1 LGAGIWRIPIQI
13 GLSAGL
19 YLDGTMSL
27 VKGMI
32 GAAIVAL
39 LVAGIVPHVLAQ
51 EGNGSSEEPTLS
63 PGLDLTSELR
73 AIIEE
78 HKEAVRSIIL
88 EFKLKLENI
97 TARRIEL
104 INQFL
109 EERLNRTETIRN
121 EMERLRELYR
131 SGNMTKE
138 EYLVALK
145 KLKDELK
152 ALSKTSEKLGQL
164 MQELTKELKEA
175 VKEKVERLREVNR
188 EFGQRVS
195 EEARRIGEEMRERAR
210 ERGQTTTTTEQTDQ
224 TTNQTQTGHR
234 GRGRGNTESESTN
247 TERGRGQGRGQGQHE
262 ETTTTTTASERHE
275 RGGRH
280 SSETTT
286 PLQLSRVG
294 SAVEGMDAATTIE
307 QRGSSS

>member
-152 ALSKTSEKLGQL
+152 ALSKTSEKLGKL

-224 TTNQTQTGHR
+224 TSNQTQTGHR
-234 GRGRGNTESESTN
+234 GRGRGNAESESTN

-286 PLQLSRVG
+286 TTATESRG
-294 SAVEGMDAATTIE
+294 E
-307 QRGSSS
+307 RGRGHGRGNND

>member
-13 GLSAGL
+13 GLSEGL

-51 EGNGSSEEPTLS
+51 EGNGSSEEPALS

-97 TARRIEL
+97 TARGIEL
-104 INQFL
+104 IGQFL

-131 SGNMTKE
+131 SGNITKE

-164 MQELTKELKEA
+164 MQELTKELKGA

-224 TTNQTQTGHR
+224 TSNQTQTGHR
-234 GRGRGNTESESTN
+234 GRGRGNAESESTN

-262 ETTTTTTASERHE
+262 ETATTTTASERHE

-286 PLQLSRVG
+286 TTTTESRG
-294 SAVEGMDAATTIE
+294 E
-307 QRGSSS
+307 RGRGHGRGNND

>member
-1 LGAGIWRIPIQI
+1 
-13 GLSAGL
+13 
-19 YLDGTMSL
+19 MSL

-63 PGLDLTSELR
+63 PGLDLKSELR

-104 INQFL
+104 IGQFL

-121 EMERLRELYR
+121 EMERLKELYA

-145 KLKDELK
+145 KLKDELR

-224 TTNQTQTGHR
+224 TSNQTQTGHG
-234 GRGRGNTESESTN
+234 GRGRGNAESESTN
-247 TERGRGQGRGQGQHE
+247 TERGSGQGRGQGQHE
-262 ETTTTTTASERHE
+262 ETTTTTTTES
-275 RGGRH
+275 RG
-280 SSETTT
+280 
-286 PLQLSRVG
+286 
-294 SAVEGMDAATTIE
+294 
-307 QRGSSS
+307 QRGRVHGRGNND

>member
-1 LGAGIWRIPIQI
+1 L
-13 GLSAGL
+13 
-19 YLDGTMSL
+19 SL
-27 VKGMI
+27 VKGII

-39 LVAGIVPHVLAQ
+39 LVAGIAPHVLAQ
-51 EGNGSSEEPTLS
+51 EGNGSSEEPALS

-104 INQFL
+104 IGQFL

-164 MQELTKELKEA
+164 MQELTKELKGA
-175 VKEKVERLREVNR
+175 VKEKVERLKEVNR
-188 EFGQRVS
+188 ELGQRVS
-195 EEARRIGEEMRERAR
+195 EEARRVGEEMRERAR
-210 ERGQTTTTTEQTDQ
+210 ERGQTTTKTEQIEQ
-224 TTNQTQTGHR
+224 TSNQTQTGHR
-234 GRGRGNTESESTN
+234 GRGRGNAESESTN

-262 ETTTTTTASERHE
+262 ETTTTTTTES
-275 RGGRH
+275 RG
-280 SSETTT
+280 
-286 PLQLSRVG
+286 
-294 SAVEGMDAATTIE
+294 
-307 QRGSSS
+307 QRGRGHGRGNNN

>member
-19 YLDGTMSL
+19 YLNGTMSL
-27 VKGMI
+27 VKGVI

-51 EGNGSSEEPTLS
+51 EGNGSSEEPALS

-97 TARRIEL
+97 TARRVEL
-104 INQFL
+104 IGQFL
-109 EERLNRTETIRN
+109 EERLNRTETIRR
-121 EMERLRELYR
+121 EMERLRELYE

-145 KLKDELK
+145 ALKDELK

-210 ERGQTTTTTEQTDQ
+210 ERGQTTTTTEQTGQ
-224 TTNQTQTGHR
+224 TSNQTQTGHR
-234 GRGRGNTESESTN
+234 GRGRGNTESESTT
-247 TERGRGQGRGQGQHE
+247 TERHHDHGRGHHE

-275 RGGRH
+275 RGGHH
-280 SSETTT
+280 SSATTATTT
-286 PLQLSRVG
+286 ESHGER
-294 SAVEGMDAATTIE
+294 D
-307 QRGSSS
+307 RGHGHGRNY

>member
-19 YLDGTMSL
+19 YLNGTMSL

-104 INQFL
+104 IGQFL

-224 TTNQTQTGHR
+224 TSNQTQTGHR
-234 GRGRGNTESESTN
+234 GRGRGNAESESTN

-286 PLQLSRVG
+286 TTTTESRG
-294 SAVEGMDAATTIE
+294 E
-307 QRGSSS
+307 RGRGHGRGNND

>member
-1 LGAGIWRIPIQI
+1 MGAGIWRIPIQI

-224 TTNQTQTGHR
+224 TSNQTQTGHR
-234 GRGRGNTESESTN
+234 GRGRGNAESESTN

-286 PLQLSRVG
+286 TTATESRG
-294 SAVEGMDAATTIE
+294 E
-307 QRGSSS
+307 RGRGHGRGNND

>member
-224 TTNQTQTGHR
+224 TSNQTQTGHR
-234 GRGRGNTESESTN
+234 GRGRGNAESESTN

-286 PLQLSRVG
+286 TTATESRG
-294 SAVEGMDAATTIE
+294 E
-307 QRGSSS
+307 RGRGHGRGNND

>member
-1 LGAGIWRIPIQI
+1 MGAGIWRIPIQI

-19 YLDGTMSL
+19 YLNGTMSL

-104 INQFL
+104 IGQFL

-210 ERGQTTTTTEQTDQ
+210 ERGQTTTTTEQT
-224 TTNQTQTGHR
+224 TNQTQTGHR

-262 ETTTTTTASERHE
+262 ETTTTTTTES
-275 RGGRH
+275 RG
-280 SSETTT
+280 
-286 PLQLSRVG
+286 
-294 SAVEGMDAATTIE
+294 
-307 QRGSSS
+307 QRGRGHGRGNND

>member
-1 LGAGIWRIPIQI
+1 
-13 GLSAGL
+13 
-19 YLDGTMSL
+19 LDRTMSL
-27 VKGMI
+27 VKGLI

-51 EGNGSSEEPTLS
+51 EGSGSSEEPTLS

-78 HKEAVRSIIL
+78 HKEAVRSTIL

-97 TARRIEL
+97 TERRLEL
-104 INQFL
+104 ISQFL
-109 EERLNRTETIRN
+109 EERLNRTETIRK

-164 MQELTKELKEA
+164 MQGLTKELKEA

-210 ERGQTTTTTEQTDQ
+210 EHHRTTTTES
-224 TTNQTQTGHR
+224 TT
-234 GRGRGNTESESTN
+234 
-247 TERGRGQGRGQGQHE
+247 TERQHGQGRGHHE
-262 ETTTTTTASERHE
+262 GTTTTTTASEHHE

-280 SSETTT
+280 SSATTT
-286 PLQLSRVG
+286 TTTESH
-294 SAVEGMDAATTIE
+294 EG
-307 QRGSSS
+307 RGREHGR

>member
-1 LGAGIWRIPIQI
+1 MGAGIWRIPIQI

-19 YLDGTMSL
+19 YQDGTMSL

-224 TTNQTQTGHR
+224 TSNQTQTGHR
-234 GRGRGNTESESTN
+234 GRGRGNAESESTN

-286 PLQLSRVG
+286 TTATESRG
-294 SAVEGMDAATTIE
+294 E
-307 QRGSSS
+307 RGRGHGRGNND

>member
-104 INQFL
+104 IGQFL

-224 TTNQTQTGHR
+224 TSNQTQTGHR
-234 GRGRGNTESESTN
+234 GRGRGNAESESTN

-286 PLQLSRVG
+286 TTATESRG
-294 SAVEGMDAATTIE
+294 E
-307 QRGSSS
+307 RGRGHGRGNND

>member
-1 LGAGIWRIPIQI
+1 
-13 GLSAGL
+13 
-19 YLDGTMSL
+19 MSL

-51 EGNGSSEEPTLS
+51 EGNGGSEEPALS

-104 INQFL
+104 IGQFL

-121 EMERLRELYR
+121 EMERLRELYA

-138 EYLVALK
+138 MYLVALK
-145 KLKDELK
+145 KLKGELK

-195 EEARRIGEEMRERAR
+195 EEANG
-210 ERGQTTTTTEQTDQ
+210 
-224 TTNQTQTGHR
+224 
-234 GRGRGNTESESTN
+234 
-247 TERGRGQGRGQGQHE
+247 
-262 ETTTTTTASERHE
+262 
-275 RGGRH
+275 
-280 SSETTT
+280 
-286 PLQLSRVG
+286 
-294 SAVEGMDAATTIE
+294 
-307 QRGSSS
+307 

>member
-1 LGAGIWRIPIQI
+1 MGAGIWRIPIQI

-152 ALSKTSEKLGQL
+152 ALSKTSEKLGKL

-224 TTNQTQTGHR
+224 TSNQTQTGHR
-234 GRGRGNTESESTN
+234 GRGRGNAESESTN

-286 PLQLSRVG
+286 TTATESRG
-294 SAVEGMDAATTIE
+294 E
-307 QRGSSS
+307 RGRGHGRGNND

>member
-1 LGAGIWRIPIQI
+1 LEAGIWRISIQI

-19 YLDGTMSL
+19 YLNGTMSL

-32 GAAIVAL
+32 GAAIIAL
-39 LVAGIVPHVLAQ
+39 LVTGIVPHVLAQ
-51 EGNGSSEEPTLS
+51 ESNGSSEEPALS

-104 INQFL
+104 IGQFL

-131 SGNMTKE
+131 SGNVTKE

-175 VKEKVERLREVNR
+175 VMEKVERLKEVNR

-195 EEARRIGEEMRERAR
+195 EEARRVGEEMRERAR
-210 ERGQTTTTTEQTDQ
+210 ERSQTTTTTEQTDQ
-224 TTNQTQTGHR
+224 TSNQTQTGHR

-247 TERGRGQGRGQGQHE
+247 IERGRGQGRGQGQHE

-286 PLQLSRVG
+286 TTTTESRG
-294 SAVEGMDAATTIE
+294 E
-307 QRGSSS
+307 RGRGHGRGNND

>member
-1 LGAGIWRIPIQI
+1 
-13 GLSAGL
+13 
-19 YLDGTMSL
+19 MSL

-32 GAAIVAL
+32 RAAIVAL

-51 EGNGSSEEPTLS
+51 KGNGTSEDPALS

-73 AIIEE
+73 AIIEK

-88 EFKLKLENI
+88 EFKLKHENI

-104 INQFL
+104 IGQFL
-109 EERLNRTETIRN
+109 EERLNRSETIRN

-131 SGNMTKE
+131 SRNITKE
-138 EYLVALK
+138 GYIVTLK
-145 KLKDELK
+145 KLKDELR
-152 ALSKTSEKLGQL
+152 ALSKTSEKLGEL

-210 ERGQTTTTTEQTDQ
+210 DRGRTTTTTEQTDQ
-224 TTNQTQTGHR
+224 TSDQTQTEQTQGKGQEQHR
-234 GRGRGNTESESTN
+234 
-247 TERGRGQGRGQGQHE
+247 EREHQHRTGPRSGQRPGQ
-262 ETTTTTTASERHE
+262 A
-275 RGGRH
+275 
-280 SSETTT
+280 
-286 PLQLSRVG
+286 
-294 SAVEGMDAATTIE
+294 
-307 QRGSSS
+307 

>member
-1 LGAGIWRIPIQI
+1 MTRDRLNLWEPLGEEIWGILIQI
-13 GLSAGL
+13 GLSAGREL
-19 YLDGTMSL
+19 NRTMSL
-27 VKGMI
+27 VKGLM

-51 EGNGSSEEPTLS
+51 DESSEEPTLS

-97 TARRIEL
+97 TARRVEL
-104 INQFL
+104 ISQFL
-109 EERLNRTETIRN
+109 EERLNRTETIKN

-195 EEARRIGEEMRERAR
+195 E
-210 ERGQTTTTTEQTDQ
+210 
-224 TTNQTQTGHR
+224 
-234 GRGRGNTESESTN
+234 
-247 TERGRGQGRGQGQHE
+247 
-262 ETTTTTTASERHE
+262 
-275 RGGRH
+275 
-280 SSETTT
+280 
-286 PLQLSRVG
+286 
-294 SAVEGMDAATTIE
+294 
-307 QRGSSS
+307 

>member
-51 EGNGSSEEPTLS
+51 EGNGSSEELTLS

-224 TTNQTQTGHR
+224 TSNQTQTGHR
-234 GRGRGNTESESTN
+234 GRGRGNAESESTN

-286 PLQLSRVG
+286 TTATESRG
-294 SAVEGMDAATTIE
+294 E
-307 QRGSSS
+307 RGRGHGRGNND

>member
-19 YLDGTMSL
+19 YLNGTMSL

-104 INQFL
+104 IGQFL

-210 ERGQTTTTTEQTDQ
+210 ERGQTTTTTEQT
-224 TTNQTQTGHR
+224 TNQTQTGHR

-262 ETTTTTTASERHE
+262 ETTTTTTTES
-275 RGGRH
+275 RG
-280 SSETTT
+280 
-286 PLQLSRVG
+286 
-294 SAVEGMDAATTIE
+294 
-307 QRGSSS
+307 QRGRGHGRGNND